1 MTRVAKEVSM
11 TTPGLTDN
19 IFLSTRIFFSH
30 TAHRSARGAECGQ
43 AASWGYVHASPDG
56 GRRGIVG

>member
-1 MTRVAKEVSM
+1 M